1 MEYIDLK
8 TQYSRYKEE
17 IDASIIECMTN
28 ANFILGKDVEVFERK
43 LAEYVG
49 VKHSIGCASGT
60 DALQLIYMAYN
71 IGRGDAVFCPDMTF
85 IASIEPACLMGAVP
99 VFCDI
104 DSSTFNISVDSLERQ
119 ICNVLNEGKLKPKA
133 VVAVDFL
140 GNPADYDGLSRIA
153 KKYNLLLIEDAAQAT
168 GSSYKGDM
176 CGSFG
181 DISATSFFPS
191 KPLGC
196 YGDGGAVFTDDENIL
211 NTLLSLR
218 VHGKGKTKYDNI
230 RIGLN
235 SRLDTVQAAVLSV
248 KLKYLSDEME
258 KRQLVAQRYREA
270 FNNHFLMQ
278 EINCDNTS
286 SYAQF
291 VICTDNKK
299 ERDELKQYLS
309 DKNIPSIVYY
319 PNALHNLPVFHD
331 IETYGEK
338 LDNAV
343 RYGEC
348 NLGLPFSPFLS
359 TEDQDKVINAVLSYG
374 GNK

>member
-8 TQYSRYKEE
+8 SQYSRYKEE
-17 IDASIIECMTN
+17 IDKNVIECMTN
-28 ANFILGKDVEVFERK
+28 ANFILGKEVELFERN

-49 VKHSIGCASGT
+49 VNHSIGCGSGT
-60 DALQLIYMAYN
+60 DALHLIYMAYD
-71 IGRGDAVFCPDMTF
+71 IGRGDAIFCPDMTF

-104 DSSTFNISVDSLERQ
+104 NPSTFNISVESLERQ

-133 VVAVDFL
+133 IVAVDFL
-140 GNPADYDGLSRIA
+140 GNPADYDELLFIA

-168 GSSYKGDM
+168 GSSYKGNM
-176 CGSFG
+176 CGSLG
-181 DISATSFFPS
+181 DVSATSFFPS

-196 YGDGGAVFTDDENIL
+196 YGDGGAVFTDDREIL
-211 NTLLSLR
+211 NTILSLR

-230 RIGLN
+230 RLGLN
-235 SRLDTVQAAVLSV
+235 SRLDTVQAAVLSI
-248 KLKYLSDEME
+248 KLKYLSDEMK
-258 KRQLVAQRYREA
+258 KRQMVAQRYREA
-270 FNNHFLMQ
+270 FNNRFRMQ
-278 EINCDNTS
+278 EISCDNMS

-309 DKNIPSIVYY
+309 DNSIPSIVYY
-319 PNALHNLPVFHD
+319 PNALHNLPVFRD
-331 IETYGEK
+331 IEIYGEK
-338 LDNAV
+338 LENAV
-343 RYGEC
+343 KYGEC

-359 TEDQDKVINAVLSYG
+359 TEDQDKVINVVLRYG
-374 GNK
+374 GRR